1 MKSSTMKRKLL
12 TMLLVFAVVATYIP
26 FDRAFAAGGNA
37 ENSRRQEETAKAAE
51 SSAQA
56 GGNTSMLK
64 SGKPVAKVK
73 STRGF
78 PADGSYD
85 IVALQHEAPPLEKT
99 IINDAGKINTGD
111 KNVWP
116 TLYKYKIPVG
126 TTELNIKS
134 EISYYATDPKGKM
147 EPKSVWYGVSFYSSD
162 LGAGEDPG
170 DKWLSFGSL
179 TNMALGGFDDNDK
192 IENKAFDR
200 IVRVPENAKY
210 VMVCSNS
217 TVPEVTYR
225 KAKAGRLFLREI
237 PVAEA
242 LQAGKSLGNSKIHLG
257 KVTYNGDEVKGT
269 FSWKNGSLTP
279 QVSDGDTT
287 EYEAKFTPTDKIK
300 YGNGFEFKLKLKV
313 YRGDGGGRFS
323 SFVWHSGGD
332 DLVPEEYMK
341 NRKNIDTVYS
351 IGNIFNSY
359 SSLTNVTAKSA
370 AKIIARN
377 LLTRPEGRRAISIEG
392 YLGYLLGGATLAGDN
407 LVEPKD
413 SKARA
418 VKDAYY
424 KSTGDGTDGY
434 MFFDAPMRD
443 NSLKDKLGIPAG
455 KSGCEV
461 FRDKMDAIFEELNDM
476 GVKPD
481 YVYSDIEHVDNSL
494 NVIRNRHRLELDA
507 TTLPTGQSVTAH
519 WNVVWNNARF
529 QREIKPELM
538 KRRFIIKNSNDP
550 LASLRSVSPN
560 PELKGFSYGI
570 NPSEE
575 AITSRHNVNAW
586 NVVMKN
592 YTQSLFK
599 RYLINPVKEHF
610 PEAKCSCWDNGNTDS
625 WMNGSY
631 IYESYL
637 GGSTD
642 GGGDSYS
649 CPPIY
654 GQTSDEGILKYNVD
668 NWRNDTVRTAFT
680 SMQHSLRQYRVA
692 VAANGGKVHPF
703 VPNRYFFTETY
714 KYSSFEYFKEFI
726 LHVFLQN
733 PDKMISY
740 VNYNDVFAIKN
751 KESLPEGAWPGRHT
765 FANIVLEDLEKISG
779 ELDEVAGNGQ
789 EVEPLSV
796 HMPQGSDP
804 FVITGLR
811 VGNKNFWRITP
822 DLYKKGVLNSNPAK
836 FMKDFHKGEKTGN
849 DGKKWQE
856 FEIDGKT
863 VKFSEGKIIKP
874 AILASSSAVQ
884 YGYWVETKAGV
895 EPKVSVTKKTDGT
908 YENYFRDRTLW
919 EEDFEKFNS
928 GDYLDSHGKKIDKPE
943 RFRVEVQSGNKFAT
957 EISSTNR
964 NLGPTD
970 IPQYSNVIGEWARN
984 QVWEDRV
991 KFSKVPST
999 IGKGIEVLNMG
1010 KTPVE
1015 GFGKVLTFRGDGL
1028 FYFKDTGKN
1037 AEPTMSEKVNG
1048 VPAIKANTWYVV
1060 RRTIGVDAS
1069 GRMSTKITAFE
1080 EGNESGAK
1088 TVSEVATGVFNPDDY
1103 VASPIGGP
1111 IFFYNFDK
1119 DTNLRV
1125 SVDDCKVYTTDF
1137 NVKLEVFRKNDGL
1150 NLTKIKDTVG
1160 HDDDE
1165 LVLKTTWLNA
1175 DKKDVGYSVKVEEK
1189 GTGVDRTYVLTNGVV
1204 PYGENSY
1211 SAIKMKKLLPGTKSI
1226 RVTASTSDGVVRRI
1240 ANVAIAPSG
1249 EKISKLSS
1257 PSSAVPAGY
1266 HKVVFNPTSD
1276 GKIGTNAQGAS
1287 VAYKVRNDVSW
1298 GEVKGILPA
1307 NATYKDAT
1315 KKFKRW
1321 SPYIPSDIQL
1331 VYDAQY
1337 TAEFKDVKAQPEL
1350 PKVKPL
1356 ADVGENPGNG
1366 YVKAVFDP
1374 TVDGKLAGSKV
1385 GSVSMGEK
1393 LARSRSEE
1401 RRVGK
1406 ECRSRWSPY
1415 H

>member
-1 MKSSTMKRKLL
+1 MKSSTMKRKFL
-12 TMLLVFAVVATYIP
+12 TVLLVFVVVATYIP
-26 FDRAFAAGGNA
+26 FDRAFAGAGGNA
-37 ENSRRQEETAKAAE
+37 ENYRLREGNAKGPE

-56 GGNTSMLK
+56 GGNTGMLK
-64 SGKPVAKVK
+64 TGKPVAKVK
-73 STRGF
+73 STKDF
-78 PADGSYD
+78 PTDSGYD
-85 IVALQHEAPPLEKT
+85 IVALQREGSPLKKT
-99 IINDAGKINTGD
+99 IINDAGKINIGD

-134 EISYYATDPKGKM
+134 KISYYTTDPE
-147 EPKSVWYGVSFYSSD
+147 EPPDPRSVWYGISFYSSD
-162 LGAGEDPG
+162 VAVGEEPG
-170 DKWLSFGSL
+170 DKWLSFASF
-179 TNMALGGFDDNDK
+179 TNMSLGGFDDSDK
-192 IENKAFDR
+192 IENKAFER

-210 VMVCSNS
+210 VMVCSKS
-217 TVPEVTYR
+217 MVPEVTYK
-225 KAKAGRLFLREI
+225 KAKTNKLFLAEK
-237 PVAEA
+237 PAAEA
-242 LQAGKSLGNSKIHLG
+242 LQVGKSLGNSKIHLG

-313 YRGDGGGRFS
+313 YRSDGDGRFS

-359 SSLTNVTAKSA
+359 ASLKNVSAKSA

-392 YLGYLLGGATLAGDN
+392 YLEYLFGGATLAGDN
-407 LVEPKD
+407 LVEPED

-570 NPSEE
+570 NPTEE

-751 KESLPEGAWPGRHT
+751 KESLPVGAWPGRHT

-789 EVEPLSV
+789 EVEPLSA

-863 VKFSEGKIIKP
+863 VKFPEGKIIKP

-928 GDYLDSHGKKIDKPE
+928 GDYLDSHGKKINKPE
-943 RFRVEVQSGNKFAT
+943 RFRVEAQSGNKFAT

-999 IGKGIEVLNMG
+999 IGKGVEVLNMG
-1010 KTPVE
+1010 KTPIE

-1048 VPAIKANTWYVV
+1048 FPAIKANTWYVV

-1119 DTNLRV
+1119 DINLRV
-1125 SVDDCKVYTTDF
+1125 SVDDCKVYATDF

-1211 SAIKMKKLLPGTKSI
+1211 SAIKMKKLLPGTNSI
-1226 RVTASTSDGVVRRI
+1226 RIT
-1240 ANVAIAPSG
+1240 
-1249 EKISKLSS
+1249 
-1257 PSSAVPAGY
+1257 
-1266 HKVVFNPTSD
+1266 
-1276 GKIGTNAQGAS
+1276 
-1287 VAYKVRNDVSW
+1287 
-1298 GEVKGILPA
+1298 
-1307 NATYKDAT
+1307 
-1315 KKFKRW
+1315 
-1321 SPYIPSDIQL
+1321 
-1331 VYDAQY
+1331 
-1337 TAEFKDVKAQPEL
+1337 
-1350 PKVKPL
+1350 
-1356 ADVGENPGNG
+1356 
-1366 YVKAVFDP
+1366 
-1374 TVDGKLAGSKV
+1374 
-1385 GSVSMGEK
+1385 
-1393 LARSRSEE
+1393 ARS
-1401 RRVGK
+1401 V
-1406 ECRSRWSPY
+1406 
-1415 H
+1415 